1 MGIRFTVKSDKALV
15 RLQSAWGIAIFIM
28 IFGRSKTGKGL
39 STRPRKSFRILAD
52 LGILKEVPILL

>member
-1 MGIRFTVKSDKALV
+1 M
-15 RLQSAWGIAIFIM
+15 IASENTDLGRHIFIM
-28 IFGRSKTGKGL
+28 IFGRSKTGNGL